1 MLIRVHFVLRSISWL
16 FIIRVFTAICHM
28 LFQHFQ
34 FFSYPSPTFI
44 AFLFFILW
52 NHDNHPRK
60 SEEYKKKKEE
70 AKKFLYAAVG
80 KQVPDLEDAQLELE
94 MVGGCWKV

>member
-1 MLIRVHFVLRSISWL
+1 MF
-16 FIIRVFTAICHM
+16 
-28 LFQHFQ
+28 FQHFL
-34 FFSYPSPTFI
+34 FFSYPGPTFI
-44 AFLFFILW
+44 AFLFFLLW

-80 KQVPDLEDAQLELE
+80 KQVPDLEDAQLELD
-94 MVGGCWKV
+94 MVGRCWKV